1 MDQTHHMAADTDAVH
16 ERIVAGIAALEGA
29 DPTALPP
36 LFDAVDP
43 DALAAL
49 FATTESGNRRAGHVG
64 FTYAG
69 HEVRVEFDERGD
81 PVVTID

>member
-1 MDQTHHMAADTDAVH
+1 MIHSLAVDTDAVH
-16 ERIVAGIAALEGA
+16 ERIVTGVATLEGV

-43 DALAAL
+43 DALTAI
-49 FATTESGNRRAGHVG
+49 FATTVSGGQRTGQISFR
-64 FTYAG
+64 YAS
-69 HEVRVEFDERGD
+69 HQVTVEFDRSGE